1 MQNSLDN
8 KLDLVFAR
16 TPGELLDNV
25 KNYLERENLKP
36 ISMNVVKE
44 CNNFCAVV
52 TGEPKIAR
60 M

>member
-8 KLDLVFAR
+8 KLNLVFAR

-25 KNYLERENLKP
+25 KNYLERENLKAV
-36 ISMNVVKE
+36 SMNVVKE

-52 TGEPKIAR
+52 TSEPKYIG
-60 M
+60 